1 MLLES
6 QANIMVIRKDSKI
19 ESIRYLSE
27 KLLKKLLY
35 LAFALFTGMIT
46 FSRLGVVQG
55 LTFGNLLKI
64 LKYRLC

>member
-35 LAFALFTGMIT
+35 LACALLTGMIT